1 MEFTAPDPEDDF
13 SQISGVIMPEQWPD
27 FKPTLIPRGIIYNII
42 YGQHYTETTRK
53 IFLIRGIANGLEI
66 ELVFRKVKGKWK
78 LVKFNS

>member
-1 MEFTAPDPEDDF
+1 MN
-13 SQISGVIMPEQWPD
+13 QV
-27 FKPTLIPRGIIYNII
+27 KYNII
-42 YGQHYTETTRK
+42 NPHHYTETTRK